1 MSRLSV
7 GRALR
12 APRVLTRLRSLLA
25 RPFGAALSRRSPPAG
40 GPCGAALSR
49 RSPPAGGPFGVAL
62 SRPRRRPT
70 VTVYTRTNC
79 GLCRRAEA
87 VVVRVARGRADV
99 ELVDVDSDPELV
111 ARYTVR
117 VPVVAIDG
125 RELFEYEVD
134 PRALRAAL
142 HGADRA
148 DPR

>member
-25 RPFGAALSRRSPPAG
+25 R
-40 GPCGAALSR
+40 
-49 RSPPAGGPFGVAL
+49 PFGVAL

-134 PRALRAAL
+134 PRALRAA
-142 HGADRA
+142 
-148 DPR
+148 